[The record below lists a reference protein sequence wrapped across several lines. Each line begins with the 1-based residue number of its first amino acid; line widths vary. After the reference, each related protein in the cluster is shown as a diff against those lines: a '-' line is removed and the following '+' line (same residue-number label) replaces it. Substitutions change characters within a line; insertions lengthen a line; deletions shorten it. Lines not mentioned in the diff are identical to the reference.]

1 MGIRIAKMTGLRQRL
16 LHLCLL
22 HAAFVCECL
31 KPSSRAGADAQARYN
46 FVMEIVEL
54 ERLGS
59 QPHTVATPDDL
70 ERAVGKL
77 ALAVDVRGG
86 RDAIADLHQSGCGR
100 FLFPARAK
108 EQPVE
113 AVVVNT
119 AGGLTGGDR
128 FEIKVSVGE
137 GARAI
142 LATQACEKI
151 YASSGT
157 TAKLS
162 TVLKVQNGAKLCWLP
177 QETILF
183 DHSALERSLTID
195 MANTANVLAGEAI
208 LLGRQAMGEELTTA
222 RFRDRWRIR
231 RDGRLVFAEESA
243 IGGAEGDWPAVRGS
257 RALLGETTTA
267 LATIMHASP
276 GAESRLDSVRAI
288 MESTGIDGGASAFDG
303 LLVMRMVA
311 PSGLVLRK
319 TLLPLLEHCMDGRL
333 PRVWM
338 T

>member
-1 MGIRIAKMTGLRQRL
+1 MKIM
-16 LHLCLL
+16 
-22 HAAFVCECL
+22 
-31 KPSSRAGADAQARYN
+31 
-46 FVMEIVEL
+46 EL
-54 ERLGS
+54 ERLGLT
-59 QPHTVATPDDL
+59 QQVAATPDDL
-70 ERAVGKL
+70 ERAVGRL
-77 ALAVDVRGG
+77 SLSVDTGGG

-108 EQPVE
+108 DQPLE

-128 FEIKVSVGE
+128 FDIKVRAAE
-137 GARAI
+137 GARAV
-142 LATQACEKI
+142 LSTQACEKI
-151 YASSGT
+151 YASSGA

-162 TVLKVQNGAKLCWLP
+162 TVLKVQSEAKLCWLP

-195 MANTANVLAGEAI
+195 MADSASVLAGEAV
-208 LLGRQAMGEELTTA
+208 LLGRQAMGEKLTTA

-243 IGGAEGDWPAVRGS
+243 IGGADGDWPAVRGS

-267 LATIMHASP
+267 LATIVHASP
-276 GAESRLDSVRAI
+276 GVESRLDSVRAI

>member
-1 MGIRIAKMTGLRQRL
+1 
-16 LHLCLL
+16 
-22 HAAFVCECL
+22 
-31 KPSSRAGADAQARYN
+31 
-46 FVMEIVEL
+46 MEIMDI
-54 ERLGS
+54 ERAS
-59 QPHTVATPDDL
+59 AAPQTPATADDL
-70 ERAVGKL
+70 ERAVGRL
-77 ALAVDVRGG
+77 SLAVGAEGG
-86 RDAIADLHQSGCGR
+86 RDAIVDLHQSGCGR

-108 EQPVE
+108 DQPLE

-128 FEIKVSVGE
+128 FDIKVSVGE
-137 GARAI
+137 GARAM

-151 YASSGT
+151 YASSGA

-162 TVLKVQNGAKLCWLP
+162 TVLKVQDNARLCWLP

-195 MANTANVLAGEAI
+195 MAGNANVLAGEAI

-267 LATIMHASP
+267 LATIVHAAQ

-288 MESTGIDGGASAFDG
+288 MESTGIDGGASAFDR

>member
-1 MGIRIAKMTGLRQRL
+1 M
-16 LHLCLL
+16 
-22 HAAFVCECL
+22 
-31 KPSSRAGADAQARYN
+31 
-46 FVMEIVEL
+46 MEIVEFK
-54 ERLGS
+54 RKS
-59 QPHTVATPDDL
+59 SARQATAATPDDL

-77 ALAVDVRGG
+77 AIAVGAKGG

-108 EQPVE
+108 DHPLE

-119 AGGLTGGDR
+119 AGGMTGGDR
-128 FEIKVSVGE
+128 FDIRVTVGE
-137 GARAI
+137 GARAV
-142 LATQACEKI
+142 LSTQACEKI
-151 YASSGT
+151 YASSGA

-162 TVLKVQNGAKLCWLP
+162 TVLKVQSEATLCWLP

-195 MANTANVLAGEAI
+195 MAGSANVLAGEAI

-243 IGGAEGDWPAVRGS
+243 IGGARGDWPAVRGS

-267 LATIMHASP
+267 LATIVHACH
-276 GAESRLDSVRAI
+276 GVESRLDSVRAI

-311 PSGLVLRK
+311 PSGLILRK
-319 TLLPLLEHCMDGRL
+319 TLLPLLEHCLDGRL

>member
-1 MGIRIAKMTGLRQRL
+1 MEVIAPRQPDRSRL
-16 LHLCLL
+16 
-22 HAAFVCECL
+22 AA
-31 KPSSRAGADAQARYN
+31 PG
-46 FVMEIVEL
+46 
-54 ERLGS
+54 
-59 QPHTVATPDDL
+59 QPDEL

-77 ALAVDVRGG
+77 GLVVRSTGG
-86 RDAIADLHQSGCGR
+86 SDAIHDLHQSGCGR
-100 FLFPARAK
+100 FLFPARDKAH
-108 EQPVE
+108 PLE

-128 FEIKVSVGE
+128 FDITVSVGQ
-137 GARAI
+137 GARAV

-151 YASSGT
+151 YASSGA

-162 TVLKVQNGAKLCWLP
+162 TRLKVQNGAVLRWLP

-195 MANTANVLAGEAI
+195 MAGTADVLAGEAI
-208 LLGRQAMGEELTTA
+208 LLGRQAMGEELTRA
-222 RFRDRWRIR
+222 RLRDRWRIR
-231 RDGRLVFAEESA
+231 RDGRLIFAEETA
-243 IGGAEGDWPAVRGS
+243 VGGKPGDWPALRSGC
-257 RALLGETTTA
+257 ALLGQDTTA
-267 LATIMHASP
+267 LATIVHVAP
-276 GAESRLDSVRAI
+276 GVERRLDAVRAI

-311 PSGLVLRK
+311 PSGLALRR
-319 TLLPLLEHCMDGRL
+319 TLLQLLEHGLDGRL

>member
-1 MGIRIAKMTGLRQRL
+1 
-16 LHLCLL
+16 
-22 HAAFVCECL
+22 
-31 KPSSRAGADAQARYN
+31 
-46 FVMEIVEL
+46 MEIVDL
-54 ERLGS
+54 ERPGPI
-59 QPHTVATPDDL
+59 QQIAATANDL
-70 ERAVGKL
+70 ERAVGRL
-77 ALAVDVRGG
+77 SLAVDTDGG
-86 RDAIADLHQSGCGR
+86 RDSIADLHQSGCGR

-108 EQPVE
+108 DQPLE

-128 FEIKVSVGE
+128 FDIKVSVGE

-151 YASSGT
+151 YASSGA

-162 TVLKVQNGAKLCWLP
+162 TVLRVQNDTRLCWLP

-183 DHSALERSLTID
+183 DHSVLERSLSID
-195 MANTANVLAGEAI
+195 MADSANVLAGEAI
-208 LLGRQAMGEELTTA
+208 LLGRQAMGEELTKA
-222 RFRDRWRIR
+222 RFCDRWRIR

-243 IGGAEGDWPAVRGS
+243 IGGADGDWSAVRAA

-267 LATIMHASP
+267 LATIVHAAP
-276 GAESRLDSVRAI
+276 GVDSRLDSIRAI

-319 TLLPLLEHCMDGRL
+319 TLLPLLEHCLDGRL

>member
-1 MGIRIAKMTGLRQRL
+1 MQ
-16 LHLCLL
+16 
-22 HAAFVCECL
+22 
-31 KPSSRAGADAQARYN
+31 
-46 FVMEIVEL
+46 IVEL
-54 ERLGS
+54 ERSG
-59 QPHTVATPDDL
+59 PTERIAATPDDL
-70 ERAVGKL
+70 ERAVGRL
-77 ALAVDVRGG
+77 SLAVNTQDG

-108 EQPVE
+108 DQPLE

-128 FEIKVSVGE
+128 FDINVNVGE
-137 GARAI
+137 GARAV
-142 LATQACEKI
+142 LSTQACEKI
-151 YASSGT
+151 YASSGAI
-157 TAKLS
+157 AKLS
-162 TVLKVQNGAKLCWLP
+162 TVLKVQNDAKLCWLP

-195 MANTANVLAGEAI
+195 MAGSAHVLAGEAI
-208 LLGRQAMGEELTTA
+208 LLGRQAMGEQLNTA

-231 RDGRLVFAEESA
+231 RDGRLVFAEEST
-243 IGGAEGDWPAVRGS
+243 IGGAEGDWSAVRAAL
-257 RALLGETTTA
+257 ALLGETTTA
-267 LATIMHASP
+267 LATIVNACH
-276 GAESRLDSVRAI
+276 GVESRLDSVRAI

-303 LLVMRMVA
+303 LLVIRMVA

-319 TLLPLLEHCMDGRL
+319 TLLPLLEHCLDGRL